1 MHYIA
6 RFGQCQVAG
15 VLLQF
20 KQGPALFEPAAC
32 AGARGQ
38 ALELVSDVH
47 VLADRVRVK
56 VTGAKTPERGALI
69 SPRPSGHVPPAAR
82 TDEQT
87 VSNCPSIIE
96 QGM

>member
-1 MHYIA
+1 M
-6 RFGQCQVAG
+6 
-15 VLLQF
+15 
-20 KQGPALFEPAAC
+20 
-32 AGARGQ
+32 
-38 ALELVSDVH
+38 SDVH